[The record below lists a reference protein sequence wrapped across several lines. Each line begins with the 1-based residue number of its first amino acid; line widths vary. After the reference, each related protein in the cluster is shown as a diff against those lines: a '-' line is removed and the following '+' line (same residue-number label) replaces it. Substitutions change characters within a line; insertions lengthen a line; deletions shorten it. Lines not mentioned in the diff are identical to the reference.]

1 MFIIKMTEI
10 LSAMEAELIAPKEPG
25 VILVPGDN
33 VPLSILQKLTANGT
47 AAEFVHA
54 TDEETPFLCGYFM
67 ALRSGLRVISL
78 DESISLPQ
86 ALTHTETDN
95 EPAFWPGQEEEIPE
109 DPDEALE
116 FVKEM
121 KIKEMSNTC
130 RQTIIDGV
138 DVELSDGKTHHF
150 SLEIEDQIKI
160 QALALKAQQ
169 GEEKLYWHPDGELC
183 QFYSAED
190 ILRIYAAL
198 EETQTVNTTYF
209 NSLRNYIQ
217 SMTSIEQVGKVVYGM
232 GIPEEYQSEVLKYL
246 LKEGDSVE
254 GD

>member
-1 MFIIKMTEI
+1 
-10 LSAMEAELIAPKEPG
+10 
-25 VILVPGDN
+25 
-33 VPLSILQKLTANGT
+33 
-47 AAEFVHA
+47 
-54 TDEETPFLCGYFM
+54 
-67 ALRSGLRVISL
+67 
-78 DESISLPQ
+78 
-86 ALTHTETDN
+86 
-95 EPAFWPGQEEEIPE
+95 
-109 DPDEALE
+109 
-116 FVKEM
+116 M

-130 RQTIIDGV
+130 RQTIIDGI

-160 QALALKAQQ
+160 QALAIKAQQ

-217 SMTSIEQVGKVVYGM
+217 SMTSIEQVSKVVYGM

-246 LKEGDSVE
+246 MKEGDSIE